1 MMLKHKFYK
10 SSPRTVLLML
20 AASLLAAGLSSCSQ
34 ADSQSDFEPIT
45 PPPLEIPPV
54 DPPPVPEN
62 GTDVPSS
69 TTPDFYSPLPT
80 EPAAGSATSSPYGA
94 FGVTPA
100 APVPSSPNSTIPF
113 STGQPVIPQ
122 PSSGIQVT
130 PQSPIQAAPAAPVPT
145 APVPTAPI
153 PTAPVPTVPSAVP
166 NVAPPLSNATPGT
179 PNGVNSGM
187 YMPPPAST
195 F

>member
-1 MMLKHKFYK
+1 MLKHKFYK
-10 SSPRTVLLML
+10 SSPRTALLML
-20 AASLLAAGLSSCSQ
+20 AALLLAAGLSSCSQ

-54 DPPPVPEN
+54 DPPLVPES
-62 GTDVPSS
+62 GTDVTAPP
-69 TTPDFYSPLPT
+69 PDFYSPLPT
-80 EPAAGSATSSPYGA
+80 EPATGSATPSPYGA

-130 PQSPIQAAPAAPVPT
+130 PQSPVQSAPA

-153 PTAPVPTVPSAVP
+153 PTAVPTAPIPVVPSTVP